1 MYDKLK
7 DNSSS
12 HSTDKIQVNKKRNLE
27 IIIEERSSIKN
38 PDYYKMHDSKTL
50 PVFNNSN
57 NIQSDNNRK
66 GSFLKEKINQALEYS
81 TKYRTLDPEENM
93 MIIDDDNLFERKK
106 KVGKKVNRNLK
117 LLNLIKERMS
127 QENNSNESI
136 EIKKEEKKND
146 NYDIK
151 KNKEIGKKEEDKIN
165 GINLDKEKEKE
176 MLNKGNQK
184 RNIDEEK
191 KNKLL
196 NIINSKKYNKFQRIE
211 NKDEKKEPLEQE
223 NNGSHNT
230 NGISNRIKKS
240 QNLNK
245 SFRPYT
251 AFYNKGVAPE
261 ENSFLIS
268 RDSKQNQI
276 QKEETKKNENNNN
289 ISDKQKIRIAVNKR
303 TRTIPSMNDIVQNLE
318 NGSNNISNI
327 NNNYNTNHDPSSKK
341 GALKIVELLKM
352 KKKEE
357 NDTRSK
363 TEDRQINKNEE
374 KDEKPKY
381 KHINKNMDS
390 YGAKP
395 VKKIEGEKFKRN
407 IEIVNSLPRK
417 SFRDEEDESG
427 DNYVSYNK
435 TQQFFRNSKKG
446 SDNMIKSKRILNE
459 SDFENKSKKYFYLN
473 NNTNSNISININ
485 KVNAPMNVSNNI
497 YNNFVNNSK
506 NFQKIERVNY
516 HNPISIRSKFRQRL
530 HNFNNLTDNMIA
542 NINNS
547 TNANHNINIE
557 QINAAIGK
565 DIRTLDNSF
574 DTMKIRKNQSKT
586 MIGTSNSLIKNI
598 YKPKKISNNNSP
610 QKLNPYQKNTYNTE
624 NLMNKNKNNSN
635 LNMYSKI
642 QNKKTKAYIKKSP
655 WRVQA
660 NSNNSFI
667 DTRGHT
673 IKYSTKT
680 KKTIRNR
687 VTDNNN
693 YSKIQDNN
701 IEGNPYSILGLEGLN
716 SSMDTYSTNRLDSIN
731 PNYNYNNQNNSFI
744 QNKSKI
750 NKMKTTKNIGLQRY
764 QNNVSVI
771 FNLEDLMVLE
781 ERLSDIGMAL
791 ESNENIENKCFNFWN
806 YYFNCSLYNLLEKI
820 FKNKEDSNAIRLSI
834 NYELMSIMVCY
845 EYSFDSHMKD
855 IYLLLLELI
864 DLNHNNLIII
874 SEYILAKIVP
884 ENKHNVWVLKLQEI
898 IKNSKIYENSKFYK
912 NMYFHN
918 PMEKIIFST
927 NLIIKKLK
935 NILLN
940 YPSRLSDILIKFLK
954 NIDTKT
960 YEEINNF
967 FKEYILRIDNFEGS
981 IMASAFLKKNKNFK
995 SLPAPYLTF
1004 PPSKPYTLVLDLD
1017 ETLVYFKIKSSKG
1030 GTLRAR
1036 PYLFG
1041 FLEEMGHYYE
1051 LIIWTSAT
1059 EAYANSLIDAIE
1071 YDKKY
1076 FDYVLYREHAIIVG
1090 DDFVK
1095 DLTRIGRSLDRII
1108 IIDDMPQNFRLQKEN
1123 GITIKP
1129 FFGNDLDDSALYDL
1143 VPILKHIAESGN
1155 DARIGLNKYR
1165 KEIVEKVTSNISKQ
1179 KI

>member
-1 MYDKLK
+1 
-7 DNSSS
+7 
-12 HSTDKIQVNKKRNLE
+12 
-27 IIIEERSSIKN
+27 
-38 PDYYKMHDSKTL
+38 
-50 PVFNNSN
+50 
-57 NIQSDNNRK
+57 
-66 GSFLKEKINQALEYS
+66 
-81 TKYRTLDPEENM
+81 
-93 MIIDDDNLFERKK
+93 
-106 KVGKKVNRNLK
+106 
-117 LLNLIKERMS
+117 
-127 QENNSNESI
+127 
-136 EIKKEEKKND
+136 
-146 NYDIK
+146 
-151 KNKEIGKKEEDKIN
+151 
-165 GINLDKEKEKE
+165 
-176 MLNKGNQK
+176 
-184 RNIDEEK
+184 
-191 KNKLL
+191 
-196 NIINSKKYNKFQRIE
+196 
-211 NKDEKKEPLEQE
+211 
-223 NNGSHNT
+223 
-230 NGISNRIKKS
+230 
-240 QNLNK
+240 
-245 SFRPYT
+245 
-251 AFYNKGVAPE
+251 
-261 ENSFLIS
+261 
-268 RDSKQNQI
+268 
-276 QKEETKKNENNNN
+276 
-289 ISDKQKIRIAVNKR
+289 
-303 TRTIPSMNDIVQNLE
+303 
-318 NGSNNISNI
+318 
-327 NNNYNTNHDPSSKK
+327 
-341 GALKIVELLKM
+341 
-352 KKKEE
+352 
-357 NDTRSK
+357 
-363 TEDRQINKNEE
+363 
-374 KDEKPKY
+374 
-381 KHINKNMDS
+381 
-390 YGAKP
+390 
-395 VKKIEGEKFKRN
+395 
-407 IEIVNSLPRK
+407 
-417 SFRDEEDESG
+417 
-427 DNYVSYNK
+427 
-435 TQQFFRNSKKG
+435 
-446 SDNMIKSKRILNE
+446 MIKSKRILNE

-547 TNANHNINIE
+547 TNANNNINIE

-624 NLMNKNKNNSN
+624 NLINKNKNNSN

-731 PNYNYNNQNNSFI
+731 TNYNYNNNNNSFI

-940 YPSRLSDILIKFLK
+940 YPSRLSDILITFLK

-1129 FFGNDLDDSALYDL
+1129 FFGNDLDDSALYEL

>member
-12 HSTDKIQVNKKRNLE
+12 HSTDKIQAIKKRNLE
-27 IIIEERSSIKN
+27 IIIEERNSIKN

-50 PVFNNSN
+50 PSFNNTS
-57 NIQSDNNRK
+57 NIQNDNNRK
-66 GSFLKEKINQALEYS
+66 GSFLKERINQVLEYS
-81 TKYRTLDPEENM
+81 TKYRTLDP
-93 MIIDDDNLFERKK
+93 DDNTVNIDNDNMINQKK
-106 KVGKKVNRNLK
+106 KVEKKVNRNLK

-136 EIKKEEKKND
+136 EIKKEEKNGD
-146 NYDIK
+146 SHDTNIK
-151 KNKEIGKKEEDKIN
+151 ENKEIRQKEEDKIN
-165 GINLDKEKEKE
+165 GINLEKEKEKDKNKE
-176 MLNKGNQK
+176 KQIEIKGNQK

-211 NKDEKKEPLEQE
+211 NKGEKNEPLEKE
-223 NNGSHNT
+223 KEKNDDSNS
-230 NGISNRIKKS
+230 NGISNRAKKPNN
-240 QNLNK
+240 QNK

-251 AFYNKGVAPE
+251 AFYKKGAAHE
-261 ENSFLIS
+261 ENSFSIDD
-268 RDSKQNQI
+268 DSKQKKS
-276 QKEETKKNENNNN
+276 QKEDSNKYEKNNN
-289 ISDKQKIRIAVNKR
+289 ISVKQKNRIGFNKR
-303 TRTIPSMNDIVQNLE
+303 TKTNPTKNEIIHKLE
-318 NGSNNISNI
+318 NGSNNISNL
-327 NNNYNTNHDPSSKK
+327 NSKYNTNNEPSSKK

-363 TEDRQINKNEE
+363 TEERQMGKNEE
-374 KDEKPKY
+374 KDERPKY

-390 YGAKP
+390 YDINP
-395 VKKIEGEKFKRN
+395 L
-407 IEIVNSLPRK
+407 NSLPRK
-417 SFRDEEDESG
+417 SFRDEQDENG
-427 DNYVSYNK
+427 DNYDSYNR
-435 TQQFFRNSKKG
+435 TQQYFRNSKKVN
-446 SDNMIKSKRILNE
+446 DNIKTKKILNE
-459 SDFENKSKKYFYLN
+459 SDAEDKSKRYTSLN
-473 NNTNSNISININ
+473 NNKN
-485 KVNAPMNVSNNI
+485 KINAPIQMNNNI
-497 YNNFVNNSK
+497 YNNFVKNSK

-530 HNFNNLTDNMIA
+530 HNFNTIADNMVA

-547 TNANHNINIE
+547 TNTNDNFTIE

-574 DTMKIRKNQSKT
+574 ETMMQRKNQSKT
-586 MIGTSNSLIKNI
+586 MIGNNNSMLKNI
-598 YKPKKISNNNSP
+598 YKPKRISNNNSP
-610 QKLNPYQKNTYNTE
+610 QKLNPYQRNTFNTE
-624 NLMNKNKNNSN
+624 SMNNNKNNSN

-642 QNKKTKAYIKKSP
+642 PKKKTKAYVKKSP

-673 IKYSTKT
+673 TNLLNTKT
-680 KKTIRNR
+680 KKIIKNR
-687 VTDNNN
+687 VTENN

-701 IEGNPYSILGLEGLN
+701 LDTNPYSILGLEGLN
-716 SSMDTYSTNRLDSIN
+716 SSIDTYNTNRLDSIN
-731 PNYNYNNQNNSFI
+731 PNNSNYYNPNNSII
-744 QNKSKI
+744 QNKNNFSK
-750 NKMKTTKNIGLQRY
+750 KKTSKNIGPQRNP
-764 QNNVSVI
+764 NNASII

-791 ESNENIENKCFNFWN
+791 ENNENIENKCFNFWN
-806 YYFNCSLYNLLEKI
+806 YYYNCSVYNLLEKI
-820 FKNKEDSNAIRLSI
+820 FKNKEDSNIIRLSI

-845 EYSFDSHMKD
+845 EYSFDSHIQD
-855 IYLLLLELI
+855 VYLLLLELI

-884 ENKHNVWVLKLQEI
+884 ENKHNIWVLKLQEI
-898 IKNSKIYENSKFYK
+898 IKNSKIYENNQFYK

-918 PMEKIIFST
+918 PMEKISFGT

-940 YPSRLSDILIKFLK
+940 YPTGLCDILITLLK
-954 NIDTKT
+954 KIDTKT
-960 YEEINNF
+960 YEEINDF
-967 FKEYILRIDNFEGS
+967 FREYILRIDNFEGS
-981 IMASAFLKKNKNFK
+981 IMASSYLKKNKNFK
-995 SLPAPYLTF
+995 SLPAPYLTY

-1041 FLEEMGHYYE
+1041 FLEEMGHYFE

-1076 FDYVLYREHAIIVG
+1076 FDYVLYREHAIIIG

-1129 FFGNDLDDSALYDL
+1129 FFGNDLDDSALYEL

-1165 KEIVEKVTSNISKQ
+1165 KEIVAKVTSNISKQ